1 MNTLKIVQSLTAPH
15 NTNVLWLNSANNNIY
30 GYTNKGWKVLIASTG
45 IVEIPLEMNIIDNT
59 ISITSEVIKEVINNY
74 FETLKYFS
82 NVDFKVTASD
92 GERVYNMI
100 ILYTIHT
107 ENTIKL
113 GVYSPAI
120 NLDNSEV
127 NMNGFEGIITINT
140 LDNTISVEPSYP
152 ILG

>member
-1 MNTLKIVQSLTAPH
+1 
-15 NTNVLWLNSANNNIY
+15 
-30 GYTNKGWKVLIASTG
+30 
-45 IVEIPLEMNIIDNT
+45 
-59 ISITSEVIKEVINNY
+59 
-74 FETLKYFS
+74 
-82 NVDFKVTASD
+82 
-92 GERVYNMI
+92 MI